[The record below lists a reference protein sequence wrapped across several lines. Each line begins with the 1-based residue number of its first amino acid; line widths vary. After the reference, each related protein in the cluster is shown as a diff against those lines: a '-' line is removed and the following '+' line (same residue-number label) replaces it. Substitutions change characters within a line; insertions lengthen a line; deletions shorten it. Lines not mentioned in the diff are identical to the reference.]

1 METDYFIGMAQQS
14 LWILALA
21 SAPLLLPV
29 LVIGVL
35 LGMVQAVQQH
45 FAPLFVEHGVEL
57 AVAGTLISVMALTG
71 VVSNMAVGTL
81 NDRRGTVTAA
91 VFALAC
97 QLVSMAAYVV
107 GVGFVPLALATV
119 LFGFGAVLQPRPCAA
134 GSRPESPMRTMEQG
148 SSCSARNVSGIMVP
162 WSSVASCS
170 PLVPA
175 GTPARLAFIS
185 SAATNSSS

>member
-1 METDYFIGMAQQS
+1 MLPGVPARRAFRTPQFV
-14 LWILALA
+14 ALF
-21 SAPLLLPV
+21 LGVV
-29 LVIGVL
+29 LF
-35 LGMVQAVQQH
+35 GMVQALQQH

-107 GVGFVPLALATV
+107 GTGFVPLALATV

-134 GSRPESPMRTMEQG
+134 GSRP
-148 SSCSARNVSGIMVP
+148 
-162 WSSVASCS
+162 SSVRGRHLRWRHERRDVGPCRERKGRHHLGAA
-170 PLVPA
+170 A
-175 GTPARLAFIS
+175 G
-185 SAATNSSS
+185 